1 MKRIEKRTKRKEE
14 TILYIVQPI
23 LISRQSARATFCT
36 QLNPTANINY
46 GRAKKPLIRHRATK
60 LIRANDR
67 GDRIRETRTFGLKL
81 FVPRS
86 GSAVVSRISFN
97 IAIAP
102 LPPMY
107 VRGVP
112 MYEGGHIRGMHTPGY
127 TCVHGRARTTN
138 RFRDG
143 RPTITRPRRQRKRNI
158 AGYACGIFHAIL

>member
-1 MKRIEKRTKRKEE
+1 MKRIEKETKRKEE

-23 LISRQSARATFCT
+23 LIPRQSARATFCT

-81 FVPRS
+81 FPRS

-102 LPPMY
+102 LPPIY

-112 MYEGGHIRGMHTPGY
+112 MYAWGEGEGGGLHTRDAHARIHVRIRTSAH
-127 TCVHGRARTTN
+127 
-138 RFRDG
+138 D
-143 RPTITRPRRQRKRNI
+143 QS
-158 AGYACGIFHAIL
+158 L